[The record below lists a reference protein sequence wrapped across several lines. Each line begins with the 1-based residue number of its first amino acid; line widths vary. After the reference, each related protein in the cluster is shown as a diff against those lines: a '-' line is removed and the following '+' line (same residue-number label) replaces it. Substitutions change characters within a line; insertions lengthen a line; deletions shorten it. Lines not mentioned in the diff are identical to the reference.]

1 MTRLTPHR
9 PLVSAVILLAVV
21 TLTGCAGASR
31 ASQAPAP
38 QPEFQMGLEGAIARA
53 RADSLRYPYTQ
64 ADIDFMSGMIHHH
77 AQAIQ
82 MSRWASTHGARAD
95 VQLLAERIIN
105 AQQGEISLMQAWLQD
120 RRQPVPEPNPM
131 GMTMGHGATAHTML
145 MPGMLTAEQM
155 AQLDAARGEEF
166 DQLFL
171 DFMIQHHRGAV
182 GMVDELFS
190 HRGAGQDESVFK
202 FASDVQVDQAT
213 EIRRM
218 LQMLIE
224 SPPSSSQGSR

>member
-120 RRQPVPEPNPM
+120 WYGLAYDPQMSRGDMRAMERLASLSGADYEIAFM
-131 GMTMGHGATAHTML
+131 ETMI
-145 MPGMLTAEQM
+145 
-155 AQLDAARGEEF
+155 R
-166 DQLFL
+166 
-171 DFMIQHHRGAV
+171 HH
-182 GMVDELFS
+182 
-190 HRGAGQDESVFK
+190 
-202 FASDVQVDQAT
+202 ASA
-213 EIRRM
+213 IR
-218 LQMLIE
+218 E
-224 SPPSSSQGSR
+224 GSRCLERAFHGELLDLCENIIVTQSMEIQLMRAWLCDWYGMCGKSEE